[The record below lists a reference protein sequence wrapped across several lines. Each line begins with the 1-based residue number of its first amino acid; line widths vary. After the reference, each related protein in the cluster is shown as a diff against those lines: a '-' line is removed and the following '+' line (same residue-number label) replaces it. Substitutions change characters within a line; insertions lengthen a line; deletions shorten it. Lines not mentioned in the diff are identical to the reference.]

1 MTGNKVRRSQKE
13 DKRLTEEVKNNN
25 NATNKNVHRNI
36 EIQDMTKEDI
46 LRLRDT
52 AEQTR
57 VQFKERVTRE
67 NKYDVSCEMV
77 AQSNY
82 HGGMIVVGI
91 DDKTGRI
98 NPLSFGEVQETT
110 NLLGSLASEGVV
122 PQILLDIE
130 NIQMESGVIV
140 VATVKQGR
148 NKPYRD
154 SKGIVWVKQG
164 ADKRK
169 VFDNA
174 ELIAMLME
182 NGQMHPDSMPVNGT
196 SIKDLDENTL
206 RDYLL
211 NRFRSDFERQQ
222 LSVTELRHRSLDEIA
237 GILSQTPEGILKNNG
252 LIMEDGTLTVA
263 ALMLMGKYPQRW
275 LPAFTVRCVSFV
287 GNSIGGTEFR
297 DKSGNDADGNAVHL
311 YNYIISFLTRNL
323 RKKQVEKDF
332 NSQGELEVSTA
343 SLSEIVTNGILHRS
357 YVIEAPL
364 RVFIF
369 DNRIEIHSP
378 GLLPEGVSM
387 ESIKHGASVPR
398 NKLLFNHGINLL
410 PYTGAGSGITR
421 ALKFTPDIKFEND
434 ETLNEF
440 IVTVERRNAG
450 ENSAQT
456 DRVDNRDDRDKTDRE
471 DRDKTLENNDLGNS
485 QVIEADREDRD
496 DVIETQHV
504 SYKSLS
510 GIQKNAIQFCSI
522 PRSAREFLEHIGY
535 AYNSTNIANQIKLL
549 VQLGFLEMTEP
560 EKPNSKNQKYRK
572 VRKG

>member
-1 MTGNKVRRSQKE
+1 
-13 DKRLTEEVKNNN
+13 
-25 NATNKNVHRNI
+25 
-36 EIQDMTKEDI
+36 MTKEDI

-52 AEQTR
+52 AEQTQ
-57 VQFKERVTRE
+57 VQFKERVTRD

-77 AQSNY
+77 AQSNS

-98 NPLSFGEVQETT
+98 NPLSFVEVQETT

-130 NIQMESGVIV
+130 NVQMEGGVIV

-211 NRFRSDFERQQ
+211 NRFRGDFERQQ
-222 LSVTELRHRSLDEIA
+222 MPIAELRNKSLDEIA
-237 GILSQTPEGILKNNG
+237 DVLSQTPEGILKNNG
-252 LIMEDGTLTVA
+252 LILEDGTLTVA

-323 RKKQVEKDF
+323 RKRQVEKDF
-332 NSQGELEVSTA
+332 NSQGELEVSIA
-343 SLSEIVTNGILHRS
+343 SLSEIVTNSILHRS

-421 ALKFTPDIKFEND
+421 ALKFTPDIKFVND
-434 ETLNEF
+434 ETLHEF
-440 IVTVERRNAG
+440 VVTVERRGIESN
-450 ENSAQT
+450 
-456 DRVDNRDDRDKTDRE
+456 DREDDRDRDS
-471 DRDKTLENNDLGNS
+471 DRDSDRDDKDMTLENSNLQNER
-485 QVIEADREDRD
+485 QECNDRD
-496 DVIETQHV
+496 NDNDRVKPTGI
-504 SYKSLS
+504 SYKNLA
-510 GIQKNAIQFCSI
+510 GTQKNIIHFCSI
-522 PRSAREFLEHIGY
+522 PRSAREILDHIGY
-535 AYNSTNIANQIKLL
+535 KYHPTHIAKFIKPLL
-549 VQLGFLEMTEP
+549 EFGFLEMTEP
-560 EKPNSKNQKYRK
+560 DKPNSKNQKYRK
-572 VRKG
+572 VGKK

>member
-1 MTGNKVRRSQKE
+1 
-13 DKRLTEEVKNNN
+13 
-25 NATNKNVHRNI
+25 
-36 EIQDMTKEDI
+36 MTKEDI

-57 VQFKERVTRE
+57 VQFKERVTRD

-77 AQSNY
+77 ALSNSR
-82 HGGMIVVGI
+82 GGMIVVGI

-98 NPLSFGEVQETT
+98 NPLSFVEVQETT

-130 NIQMESGVIV
+130 NVQMEGGVIV
-140 VATVKQGR
+140 VVTVKQGR

-182 NGQMHPDSMPVNGT
+182 NGQMHPDSMPVNGS

-222 LSVTELRHRSLDEIA
+222 LSVTELRHRSLYEIA

-252 LIMEDGTLTVA
+252 LVMEDGTLTVA

-297 DKSGNDADGNAVHL
+297 DKSGNEADGNAVHL

-323 RKKQVEKDF
+323 RKRQVEKDF
-332 NSQGELEVSTA
+332 NSQGELEVSIA

-456 DRVDNRDDRDKTDRE
+456 DRDDDRE
-471 DRDKTLENNDLGNS
+471 DRDKRDEETKDNS
-485 QVIEADREDRD
+485 LVTKRIEKQETSKRDRD
-496 DVIETQHV
+496 GAEEAEDGSRIMHIPYRLLTGV
-504 SYKSLS
+504 
-510 GIQKNAIQFCSI
+510 QKDIIQFCSI
-522 PRSAREFLEHIGY
+522 PRTAKEIMDHIGY
-535 AYNSTNIANQIKLL
+535 YNNSKNMTAYVKPLL
-549 VQLGFLEMTEP
+549 EMGYLEMTEP

>member
-1 MTGNKVRRSQKE
+1 
-13 DKRLTEEVKNNN
+13 
-25 NATNKNVHRNI
+25 
-36 EIQDMTKEDI
+36 MTKEDI

-52 AEQTR
+52 AEQTK

-77 AQSNY
+77 AQSNSR
-82 HGGMIVVGI
+82 GGMIVVGI

-98 NPLSFGEVQETT
+98 NPLSFQEVQETT

-130 NIQMESGVIV
+130 NIQMDDGVIV
-140 VATVKQGR
+140 VATIKQGK

-182 NGQMHPDSMPVNGT
+182 NGQMHPDSMPIKGT
-196 SIKDLDENTL
+196 SIKDLDENTV

-211 NRFRSDFERQQ
+211 SRFRSDYERQQ
-222 LSVTELRHRSLDEIA
+222 LPIAELKHKSLTEIA
-237 GILSQTPEGILKNNG
+237 DILSQTPEGILKNNG
-252 LIMEDGTLTVA
+252 LIVEDGTLTLA

-275 LPAFTVRCVSFV
+275 LPAFTVRCISFV

-297 DKSGNDADGNAVHL
+297 DKSGNDADGNAVHM
-311 YNYIISFLTRNL
+311 YHYIISFLTRNL
-323 RKKQVEKDF
+323 RHKQVEKDF
-332 NSQGELEVSTA
+332 NSSGELEVSMT
-343 SLSEIVTNGILHRS
+343 SLSEIVANAILHRS

-378 GLLPEGVSM
+378 GLLPEGVNM
-387 ESIKHGASVPR
+387 ESILHGASVPR

-421 ALKFTPDIKFEND
+421 ALKYTPDIKFVND

-440 IVTVERRNAG
+440 VVTVERRGVDDRDNDRD
-450 ENSAQT
+450 N
-456 DRVDNRDDRDKTDRE
+456 DRVDRDNALDNNNLRNSTNSKTDRE
-471 DRDKTLENNDLGNS
+471 DREP
-485 QVIEADREDRD
+485 DRD
-496 DVIETQHV
+496 NDVEHLHV
-504 SYKSLS
+504 SYKTLE
-510 GIQKNAIQFCSI
+510 GVQKNIVQFCSI
-522 PRSAREFLEHIGY
+522 PRSAREILDHIGY
-535 AYNSTNIANQIKLL
+535 AYNSTNIANQIKPLL
-549 VQLGFLEMTEP
+549 ELGFIEMTEP
-560 EKPNSKNQKYRK
+560 DKPNSKNQKYRK
-572 VRKG
+572 VISGNS

>member
-1 MTGNKVRRSQKE
+1 
-13 DKRLTEEVKNNN
+13 
-25 NATNKNVHRNI
+25 
-36 EIQDMTKEDI
+36 MTKEDI

-52 AEQTR
+52 AEQTK
-57 VQFKERVTRE
+57 VQFKERVTRD

-77 AQSNY
+77 AQSNSR
-82 HGGMIVVGI
+82 GGMIVVGI

-98 NPLSFGEVQETT
+98 NPLSFQEVQETT

-130 NIQMESGVIV
+130 NVQMDGGVIV
-140 VATVKQGR
+140 VATIKQGK

-182 NGQMHPDSMPVNGT
+182 NGQMHPDSMPIKGT
-196 SIKDLDENTL
+196 SIKDLDENTV

-211 NRFRSDFERQQ
+211 SRFRSDYERQQ
-222 LSVTELRHRSLDEIA
+222 LPIAELKHKSLAEIA
-237 GILSQTPEGILKNNG
+237 DIISQTPEGILKNNG
-252 LIMEDGTLTVA
+252 LIMEDGTLTLA
-263 ALMLMGKYPQRW
+263 ALILMGKYPQRW
-275 LPAFTVRCVSFV
+275 MPAFTVRCISFI

-311 YNYIISFLTRNL
+311 YNYIISFLNRNL
-323 RKKQVEKDF
+323 RHKQVEKDF
-332 NSQGELEVSTA
+332 NSPGELEVSMT
-343 SLSEIVTNGILHRS
+343 SLSEIVANAILHRS

-378 GLLPEGVSM
+378 GLLPEGVNL
-387 ESIKHGASVPR
+387 ESIMHGASVPR

-421 ALKFTPDIKFEND
+421 ALKFTPDIKFVND

-440 IVTVERRNAG
+440 VVTVERK
-450 ENSAQT
+450 
-456 DRVDNRDDRDKTDRE
+456 DIDDRDSDRVNDRDDDRE
-471 DRDKTLENNDLGNS
+471 DREKRDKEDKDNLLNTRN
-485 QVIEADREDRD
+485 IEKQGSEKRDEDRD
-496 DVIETQHV
+496 EEDKEKSRVVRIP
-504 SYKSLS
+504 YKQLS
-510 GIQKNAIQFCSI
+510 SVQKNIIQYCSI
-522 PRSAREFLEHIGY
+522 PRTAKEIMDHVGYYNNTKNMSSLVKPLLE
-535 AYNSTNIANQIKLL
+535 
-549 VQLGFLEMTEP
+549 LGFLEMTEP
-560 EKPNSKNQKYRK
+560 DKPNSKNQKYRK
-572 VRKG
+572 VRN

>member
-1 MTGNKVRRSQKE
+1 
-13 DKRLTEEVKNNN
+13 
-25 NATNKNVHRNI
+25 
-36 EIQDMTKEDI
+36 MTKEDI

-57 VQFKERVTRE
+57 VQFKERVTRD

-77 AQSNY
+77 AQSNSR
-82 HGGMIVVGI
+82 GGMIVVGI

-98 NPLSFGEVQETT
+98 NPLSFQEVQETT

-130 NIQMESGVIV
+130 NVQMEGGVIV
-140 VATVKQGR
+140 VVTVKQGK

-182 NGQMHPDSMPVNGT
+182 NGQMHPDSMPVKGT

-211 NRFRSDFERQQ
+211 NRFRGDFERQQ
-222 LSVTELRHRSLDEIA
+222 MPIAELRNKSLDEIA
-237 GILSQTPEGILKNNG
+237 DVLSQTPEGILKNNG
-252 LIMEDGTLTVA
+252 LILEDGTLTVA

-323 RKKQVEKDF
+323 RRKQVEKDF
-332 NSQGELEVSTA
+332 NSQGELEVSIA

-421 ALKFTPDIKFEND
+421 ALKFTPDIKFVND

-440 IVTVERRNAG
+440 VVTVERRG
-450 ENSAQT
+450 VENN
-456 DRVDNRDDRDKTDRE
+456 DRVDDRDSDRGDRDKRDEE
-471 DRDKTLENNDLGNS
+471 DRDNS
-485 QVIEADREDRD
+485 LNTNRIEKQGLTKRDEDRD
-496 DVIETQHV
+496 EETEDGTPV
-504 SYKSLS
+504 VRTPYKQLS
-510 GIQKNAIQFCSI
+510 SIQKNIIQFCGI
-522 PRSAREFLEHIGY
+522 PRTAKEIMDHIGY
-535 AYNSTNIANQIKLL
+535 YNNTKNMTTYVRPLL
-549 VQLGFLEMTEP
+549 EMEYLEMTEP
-560 EKPNSKNQKYRK
+560 DKPNSKNQKYRK
-572 VRKG
+572 VVKK

>member
-1 MTGNKVRRSQKE
+1 
-13 DKRLTEEVKNNN
+13 
-25 NATNKNVHRNI
+25 
-36 EIQDMTKEDI
+36 MTKEDI

-57 VQFKERVTRE
+57 VQFKERVTRD

-77 AQSNY
+77 AQSNSR
-82 HGGMIVVGI
+82 GGIIVVGI

-98 NPLSFGEVQETT
+98 NPLSFVEVQETT
-110 NLLGSLASEGVV
+110 NMLGSLASEGVV

-130 NIQMESGVIV
+130 NVQMEGGVIV

-196 SIKDLDENTL
+196 SIKNLDENTL

-222 LSVTELRHRSLDEIA
+222 LSITELRHRSLDEIA

-252 LIMEDGTLTVA
+252 LVMEDGTLTVA

-332 NSQGELEVSTA
+332 NSQGELEVSIA

-450 ENSAQT
+450 ENGVQT
-456 DRVDNRDDRDKTDRE
+456 DRVDDRE
-471 DRDKTLENNDLGNS
+471 DRDKRDKETKDNS
-485 QVIEADREDRD
+485 LVTKRIEKQETSKRDRD
-496 DVIETQHV
+496 GVEETEDGSRIMHTPYRLLTSV
-504 SYKSLS
+504 
-510 GIQKNAIQFCSI
+510 QKDIIQFCSI
-522 PRSAREFLEHIGY
+522 PRTAKEIMDHIGY
-535 AYNSTNIANQIKLL
+535 YNNSKNMTAYVRPLL
-549 VQLGFLEMTEP
+549 EMGYLEMTEP

>member
-1 MTGNKVRRSQKE
+1 
-13 DKRLTEEVKNNN
+13 
-25 NATNKNVHRNI
+25 
-36 EIQDMTKEDI
+36 MTKEDI

-57 VQFKERVTRE
+57 VQFKERVTRD

-77 AQSNY
+77 AQSNSR
-82 HGGMIVVGI
+82 GGMIVVGI

-98 NPLSFGEVQETT
+98 NPLSFVEVQETT

-130 NIQMESGVIV
+130 NVQMEGGVIV
-140 VATVKQGR
+140 VATVKQGK

-182 NGQMHPDSMPVNGT
+182 NGQLHPDSMPVNGT

-222 LSVTELRHRSLDEIA
+222 LSITELRHRSLDEIA
-237 GILSQTPEGILKNNG
+237 GVLSQTPEGILKNNG
-252 LIMEDGTLTVA
+252 LILEDGTLTVA
-263 ALMLMGKYPQRW
+263 ALMLMGSYPQRW
-275 LPAFTVRCVSFV
+275 LPAFTVRCVSFI

-332 NSQGELEVSTA
+332 NSQGELEVSIA

-398 NKLLFNHGINLL
+398 NKLLFNH
-410 PYTGAGSGITR
+410 
-421 ALKFTPDIKFEND
+421 

-440 IVTVERRNAG
+440 VVTVERRNVG
-450 ENSAQT
+450 ET
-456 DRVDNRDDRDKTDRE
+456 DAKNDRDNDRDDRDKIDRE
-471 DRDKTLENNDLGNS
+471 DRDKMLENNDLKNS
-485 QVIEADREDRD
+485 HSLEIDREDRD
-496 DVIETQHV
+496 NQTEKQHV

-510 GIQKNAIQFCSI
+510 GVQKNVIQFCSI
-522 PRSAREFLEHIGY
+522 PRSAREILEHVGY
-535 AYNSTNIANQIKLL
+535 AYNSTNIANQIKPL
-549 VQLGFLEMTEP
+549 VEYGFIEMTEP
-560 EKPNSKNQKYRK
+560 DKPNSKNQKYRK
-572 VRKG
+572 VRKV

>member
-1 MTGNKVRRSQKE
+1 
-13 DKRLTEEVKNNN
+13 
-25 NATNKNVHRNI
+25 
-36 EIQDMTKEDI
+36 MTKEDI
-46 LRLRDT
+46 LRLRDA

-57 VQFKERVTRE
+57 VQFKERVTRD

-77 AQSNY
+77 AQSNSR
-82 HGGMIVVGI
+82 GGMIVVGI

-98 NPLSFGEVQETT
+98 NPLSFVEVQETT

-130 NIQMESGVIV
+130 NVQMEGGVIV

-196 SIKDLDENTL
+196 SIKNLDENTL

-222 LSVTELRHRSLDEIA
+222 LSITELRHRSLDEIA

-252 LIMEDGTLTVA
+252 LVMEDGTLTVA

-275 LPAFTVRCVSFV
+275 LPAFTVRCVSFI

-387 ESIKHGASVPR
+387 ESIKHGASMPR

-450 ENSAQT
+450 ENGVQT
-456 DRVDNRDDRDKTDRE
+456 DRVDDRE
-471 DRDKTLENNDLGNS
+471 DRDKRDKETKDNS
-485 QVIEADREDRD
+485 LVTKRIEKQETSKRDRD
-496 DVIETQHV
+496 GVEETEDGSRIMHTPYRLLTSV
-504 SYKSLS
+504 
-510 GIQKNAIQFCSI
+510 QKDIIQFCSI
-522 PRSAREFLEHIGY
+522 PRTAKEIMDHIGY
-535 AYNSTNIANQIKLL
+535 YNNSKNMTAYVRPLL
-549 VQLGFLEMTEP
+549 EMGYLEMTEP

-572 VRKG
+572 VRKE

>member
-1 MTGNKVRRSQKE
+1 
-13 DKRLTEEVKNNN
+13 
-25 NATNKNVHRNI
+25 
-36 EIQDMTKEDI
+36 MTKEDI

-57 VQFKERVTRE
+57 VQFKERVTRD

-77 AQSNY
+77 ALSNSR
-82 HGGMIVVGI
+82 GGMIVVGI

-98 NPLSFGEVQETT
+98 NPLSFVEVQETT
-110 NLLGSLASEGVV
+110 NMLGSLASEGVV

-130 NIQMESGVIV
+130 NVQMEGGVIV

-164 ADKRK
+164 TDKRK

-222 LSVTELRHRSLDEIA
+222 LSITELRHRSLDEIA

-252 LIMEDGTLTVA
+252 LVMEDGTLTVA

-440 IVTVERRNAG
+440 IVTVERRNTG
-450 ENSAQT
+450 ENGGQS
-456 DRVDNRDDRDKTDRE
+456 DRDDDRE
-471 DRDKTLENNDLGNS
+471 DRDKRDKEAKGNS
-485 QVIEADREDRD
+485 LVTRCIENQETSKRDRVGAEEAEDGSRIMHTPYRLLTG
-496 DVIETQHV
+496 V
-504 SYKSLS
+504 
-510 GIQKNAIQFCSI
+510 QKDIIQFCSI
-522 PRSAREFLEHIGY
+522 PRTAKEIMDHIGY
-535 AYNSTNIANQIKLL
+535 YNNSKNMTAYVRPLL
-549 VQLGFLEMTEP
+549 EMGYLEMTEP
-560 EKPNSKNQKYRK
+560 DKPKSKNQKYRK

>member
-1 MTGNKVRRSQKE
+1 
-13 DKRLTEEVKNNN
+13 
-25 NATNKNVHRNI
+25 
-36 EIQDMTKEDI
+36 MTKEDI

-52 AEQTR
+52 AEQTQ
-57 VQFKERVTRE
+57 VQFKERVTRD

-77 AQSNY
+77 AQSNS

-98 NPLSFGEVQETT
+98 NPLSFVEVQETT

-130 NIQMESGVIV
+130 NVQMEGGVIV

-211 NRFRSDFERQQ
+211 NRFRGDFERQQ
-222 LSVTELRHRSLDEIA
+222 MPIAELRNKSLDEIA
-237 GILSQTPEGILKNNG
+237 DVLSQTPEGILKNNG
-252 LIMEDGTLTVA
+252 LILEDGTLTVA

-323 RKKQVEKDF
+323 RKRQVEKDF
-332 NSQGELEVSTA
+332 NSQGELEVSIA
-343 SLSEIVTNGILHRS
+343 SLSEIVTNSILHRS

-421 ALKFTPDIKFEND
+421 ALKFTPDIKFVND
-434 ETLNEF
+434 ETLHEF
-440 IVTVERRNAG
+440 VVTVERRGIESN
-450 ENSAQT
+450 
-456 DRVDNRDDRDKTDRE
+456 DREDDRDS
-471 DRDKTLENNDLGNS
+471 DRDSDRDDKDMTLENSNLQNER
-485 QVIEADREDRD
+485 QECNDRD
-496 DVIETQHV
+496 NDNDRVKPTGI
-504 SYKSLS
+504 SYKNLA
-510 GIQKNAIQFCSI
+510 GTQKNIIHFCSI
-522 PRSAREFLEHIGY
+522 PRSAREILDHIGY
-535 AYNSTNIANQIKLL
+535 KYHPTHIAKFIKPLL
-549 VQLGFLEMTEP
+549 EFGFLEMTEP
-560 EKPNSKNQKYRK
+560 DKPNSKNQKYRK
-572 VRKG
+572 VGKK

>member
-1 MTGNKVRRSQKE
+1 
-13 DKRLTEEVKNNN
+13 
-25 NATNKNVHRNI
+25 
-36 EIQDMTKEDI
+36 MTKEDI

-52 AEQTR
+52 AEQTQ
-57 VQFKERVTRE
+57 VQFKERVTRD

-77 AQSNY
+77 AQSNS

-98 NPLSFGEVQETT
+98 NPLSFVEVQETT

-130 NIQMESGVIV
+130 NVQMEGGVIV

-211 NRFRSDFERQQ
+211 NRFRGDFERQQ
-222 LSVTELRHRSLDEIA
+222 MPIAELRNKSLDEIA
-237 GILSQTPEGILKNNG
+237 DVLSQTPEGILKNNG
-252 LIMEDGTLTVA
+252 LILEDGTLTVA

-323 RKKQVEKDF
+323 RKRQVEKDF
-332 NSQGELEVSTA
+332 NSQGELEVSIA
-343 SLSEIVTNGILHRS
+343 SLSEIVTNSILHRS

-421 ALKFTPDIKFEND
+421 ALKFTPDIKFVND
-434 ETLNEF
+434 ETLHEF
-440 IVTVERRNAG
+440 VVTVERRGIESN
-450 ENSAQT
+450 
-456 DRVDNRDDRDKTDRE
+456 DREDDRDSDRYS
-471 DRDKTLENNDLGNS
+471 DRDDKDMTLENSNLQNER
-485 QVIEADREDRD
+485 QECNDRD
-496 DVIETQHV
+496 NDNDRVKPTGI
-504 SYKSLS
+504 SYKNLA
-510 GIQKNAIQFCSI
+510 GTQKNIIHFCSI
-522 PRSAREFLEHIGY
+522 PRSAREILDHIGY
-535 AYNSTNIANQIKLL
+535 KYHPTHIAKFIKPLL
-549 VQLGFLEMTEP
+549 EFGFLEMTEP
-560 EKPNSKNQKYRK
+560 DKPNSKNQKYRK
-572 VRKG
+572 VGKK

>member
-1 MTGNKVRRSQKE
+1 
-13 DKRLTEEVKNNN
+13 
-25 NATNKNVHRNI
+25 
-36 EIQDMTKEDI
+36 MTKEDI

-52 AEQTR
+52 AEQTK

-82 HGGMIVVGI
+82 RGGMIVVGI

-98 NPLSFGEVQETT
+98 NPLSFQEVQETT

-130 NIQMESGVIV
+130 NVQMDGGVIV
-140 VATVKQGR
+140 VATIKQGK

-182 NGQMHPDSMPVNGT
+182 NGQMHPDSMPIKGT
-196 SIKDLDENTL
+196 SIKDLDENTV

-211 NRFRSDFERQQ
+211 SRFRSDYERQQ
-222 LSVTELRHRSLDEIA
+222 LPITELKHKSLAEIA
-237 GILSQTPEGILKNNG
+237 DIISQTPEGILKNNG
-252 LIMEDGTLTVA
+252 LIMEDGTLTLA

-275 LPAFTVRCVSFV
+275 LPAFTVRCISFV

-297 DKSGNDADGNAVHL
+297 DKSGNDADGNAVHM

-323 RKKQVEKDF
+323 RHKQVEKDF
-332 NSQGELEVSTA
+332 NSPGELEVSMT
-343 SLSEIVTNGILHRS
+343 SLSEIVANGILHRS

-378 GLLPEGVSM
+378 GLLPEGVNL
-387 ESIKHGASVPR
+387 ENILHGASVPR

-421 ALKFTPDIKFEND
+421 ALKFTPDIKFVND

-440 IVTVERRNAG
+440 VVTMEREGVN
-450 ENSAQT
+450 
-456 DRVDNRDDRDKTDRE
+456 DRDDDRDDRDKS
-471 DRDKTLENNDLGNS
+471 LENSDLKKIGKQGN
-485 QVIEADREDRD
+485 DRD
-496 DVIETQHV
+496 DRVKHAGV
-504 SYKSLS
+504 SYKALD
-510 GIQKNAIQFCSI
+510 GTQKNIIQFCSI
-522 PRSAREFLEHIGY
+522 PRSAREILEHIGY
-535 AYNSTNIANQIKLL
+535 SYHPTHIAKFIKPLL
-549 VQLGFLEMTEP
+549 KLGFIEMTELD
-560 EKPNSKNQKYRK
+560 KPNSKNQKYRK
-572 VRKG
+572 VISSRS

>member
-1 MTGNKVRRSQKE
+1 
-13 DKRLTEEVKNNN
+13 
-25 NATNKNVHRNI
+25 
-36 EIQDMTKEDI
+36 MTKEDI

-52 AEQTR
+52 AEQTK
-57 VQFKERVTRE
+57 VQFKERVTRD
-67 NKYDVSCEMV
+67 NKYEVSCEMV
-77 AQSNY
+77 AQSNSR
-82 HGGMIVVGI
+82 GGMIVVGI

-98 NPLSFGEVQETT
+98 NPLSFQEVQETT

-130 NIQMESGVIV
+130 NVQMDGGVIV
-140 VATVKQGR
+140 VVTIKQGK

-182 NGQMHPDSMPVNGT
+182 NGQIHPDSMPIKGT
-196 SIKDLDENTL
+196 SIKDLDENTV

-211 NRFRSDFERQQ
+211 SRFRSDYERQQ
-222 LSVTELRHRSLDEIA
+222 LPIAELKHNSLAEIA
-237 GILSQTPEGILKNNG
+237 DIISQTPEGILKNNG
-252 LIMEDGTLTVA
+252 LIMEDGTLTLA
-263 ALMLMGKYPQRW
+263 ALILMGKYPQRW
-275 LPAFTVRCVSFV
+275 MPAFTVRCISFI

-311 YNYIISFLTRNL
+311 YNYIISFLNRNL
-323 RKKQVEKDF
+323 RHKQVEKDF
-332 NSQGELEVSTA
+332 NSPGELEVSMT
-343 SLSEIVTNGILHRS
+343 SLSEIVANAILHRS

-378 GLLPEGVSM
+378 GLLPEGVNL
-387 ESIKHGASVPR
+387 ESIMHGASVPR

-421 ALKFTPDIKFEND
+421 ALKFTPDIKFVND

-440 IVTVERRNAG
+440 VVAVERKDID
-450 ENSAQT
+450 
-456 DRVDNRDDRDKTDRE
+456 DRDSDRDDRDKSLENSHLQNDSQGHNDRD
-471 DRDKTLENNDLGNS
+471 DRDKHAG
-485 QVIEADREDRD
+485 
-496 DVIETQHV
+496 V
-504 SYKSLS
+504 SYKTLD
-510 GIQKNAIQFCSI
+510 GTQKNIIQFCSI
-522 PRSAREFLEHIGY
+522 PRSAREILEHIGY
-535 AYNSTNIANQIKLL
+535 KYHPTHIIKFIKPLL
-549 VQLGFLEMTEP
+549 ELGFIEMTEP
-560 EKPNSKNQKYRK
+560 DKPNSKNQKYRK
-572 VRKG
+572 VRN